1 MIARKE
7 SAYST
12 GTKADAGNGLAGM
25 RLRAPARPG
34 SGMVT
39 CNLGGPESDQKTI
52 FSPFVCR

>member
-1 MIARKE
+1 MD
-7 SAYST
+7 ST

-39 CNLGGPESDQKTI
+39 CSLGVSEPDQKII
-52 FSPFVCR
+52 FPHFYAVD